1 MNNILLQLPGGGDSA
16 QIMNLVF
23 IVGMVAVFYF
33 FMIRPQQ
40 KKQKDQQKF
49 SDAVK
54 KGQMVVTV
62 SGLHGKVYEVNNTT
76 VVLEID
82 RGVKVTFEKSSISAE
97 NTNIVFGPKKDKK
110 D

>member
-1 MNNILLQLPGGGDSA
+1 MLSMNILLQADGQSA
-16 QIMNLVF
+16 NIMNLVF

-54 KGQMVVTV
+54 KGQMIVTV
-62 SGLHGKVYEVNNTT
+62 SGMHGKVFEVNSST

-82 RGVKVTFEKSSISAE
+82 RGVKVTFEKTSISAE